1 MFKLYYLANQLGD
14 IHGEKYLNGSFESLA
29 LAQSQALSDG
39 VAHYSI
45 EQLDDNGAGILIAYI
60 V

>member
-1 MFKLYYLANQLGD
+1 MFKLYYLVDQLGD
-14 IHGEKYLNGSFESLA
+14 IHGDKYLNGTFASLA
-29 LAQSQALSDG
+29 LAQAHAASDG
-39 VAHYSI
+39 MAHYSV